1 MDAENEYNY
10 FDYFVMSENEF
21 YSENP
26 IFVGTN
32 LLSAAAELK
41 QIATATPHDKDG
53 VLEKAGRLLMA
64 LWLYCRNNGTITA
77 LQPSG
82 QILKTEKQMERQAED
97 IYLLCTKITNIDI
110 LLPYTAFLEVI
121 KADLQ
126 NNIYELSRE
135 ILGISGLNNIHELMA
150 SAIEIHCNEEIM
162 YQRYQHITKNR
173 EGQKEYEMKSVFPWK
188 YYWNPENLNL
198 MKFLSGCTEITLG
211 RAYTLDEMI
220 NKVIHVITHK
230 IESHGETYNVIACD
244 LANYLDAT
252 PEQISLS
259 DYRTYQYLLMG
270 SIIPVTFEE
279 AWMDKYPL
287 DNGLPR
293 EKFLDIYQPDWSTP
307 VWCKPSLGPVPVRI
321 NPRGKRWRTTYQ
333 EDPDRI

>member
-26 IFVGTN
+26 IFAGTN

-41 QIATATPHDKDG
+41 QIATAMPHDKDG
-53 VLEKAGRLLMA
+53 VMEKTGRLLMA
-64 LWLYCRNNGTITA
+64 LWLYCRNNEAITA

-110 LLPYTAFLEVI
+110 PLPYTAFLEVI

-150 SAIEIHCNEEIM
+150 STIEMHCNEEIM
-162 YQRYQHITKNR
+162 YQCYQHITKNR
-173 EGQKEYEMKSVFPWK
+173 ERQKEYEMKS
-188 YYWNPENLNL
+188 
-198 MKFLSGCTEITLG
+198 
-211 RAYTLDEMI
+211 
-220 NKVIHVITHK
+220 
-230 IESHGETYNVIACD
+230 
-244 LANYLDAT
+244 
-252 PEQISLS
+252 ISP
-259 DYRTYQYLLMG
+259 G
-270 SIIPVTFEE
+270 STTGIQKT
-279 AWMDKYPL
+279 
-287 DNGLPR
+287 
-293 EKFLDIYQPDWSTP
+293 ST
-307 VWCKPSLGPVPVRI
+307 
-321 NPRGKRWRTTYQ
+321 
-333 EDPDRI
+333 

>member
-1 MDAENEYNY
+1 
-10 FDYFVMSENEF
+10 
-21 YSENP
+21 
-26 IFVGTN
+26 
-32 LLSAAAELK
+32 
-41 QIATATPHDKDG
+41 
-53 VLEKAGRLLMA
+53 
-64 LWLYCRNNGTITA
+64 
-77 LQPSG
+77 
-82 QILKTEKQMERQAED
+82 MERQAED
-97 IYLLCTKITNIDI
+97 IYLLCTNITNIDI
-110 LLPYTAFLEVI
+110 PLPYTAFLEVI
-121 KADLQ
+121 KAGLQ

-150 SAIEIHCNEEIM
+150 SAIEMHCNEEIM

-173 EGQKEYEMKSVFPWK
+173 ERQKEYEMKSIFPWK

-220 NKVIHVITHK
+220 SKVIQVITHK
-230 IESHGETYNVIACD
+230 IEGHGETYNVIACD

-252 PEQISLS
+252 PEQISLNN
-259 DYRTYQYLLMG
+259 YRTYQYLLMG
-270 SIIPVTFEE
+270 SILPVTFEE

-287 DNGLPR
+287 DNRLPF

-321 NPRGKRWRTTYQ
+321 NPRRKIRTNYQDPKR
-333 EDPDRI
+333 I